1 MVHEF
6 QFVGGFIAVLKDK
19 AELQPDV
26 APLLIR
32 AADLRGTPSWWAV
45 TKGNLTAH
53 LFAARELGK

>member
-1 MVHEF
+1 MVHGF

-32 AADLRGTPSWWAV
+32 AADLRGTPSW
-45 TKGNLTAH
+45 
-53 LFAARELGK
+53 